1 MENTEK
7 ISFKN
12 SDLSTEAIN
21 SINNLLNVD
30 INASAAF
37 KLSRI
42 IKEISSIA
50 EDKKTTENKI
60 IDKWAERD
68 DNGEVKNPLDD
79 KGNPIK
85 DSILIKDPEAFN
97 KEMEELLSVENHL
110 QYDKI
115 KFEDLGLEVVKI
127 KDLMIIDFLFY

>member
-68 DNGEVKNPLDD
+68 DNGEVKKPLDD

-115 KFEDLGLEVVKI
+115 KFEDLGLGVAKI